1 MSVIT
6 RARRRL
12 FGKKSRSA
20 EAEPAPL
27 ATSSDALADSLV
39 RGSGERKVLSDE
51 QLADWQEQGYLV
63 LPRFMPHGRVRE
75 INGQMDA
82 LWRERKKDDHGLVI
96 DVFTGSR
103 SEKRIPFAKATDRGR
118 AKPYRLN
125 DLYLESE
132 LVRETLL
139 DPELV
144 EVLDDLLEG
153 APIICNSLSMERGCE
168 QRPHVDTFYVAPPEP
183 GKMVGAMV
191 LLEDTKPAA
200 GPFRFF
206 PGSHKIPPFLFSD
219 GRLNA
224 IQAELGAFDE
234 YLTEALAERE
244 LAAVELEGN
253 AGDVILWHPQM
264 VNGGTPIEDLT
275 LTNKAVVA
283 HYWRAK
289 DVDPDQ
295 REDIGGD
302 RYYMKR
308 PHQPLA

>member
-1 MSVIT
+1 MSVLT

-12 FGKKSRSA
+12 FSKRTRSA
-20 EAEPAPL
+20 N
-27 ATSSDALADSLV
+27 ADSAQHV
-39 RGSGERKVLSDE
+39 TSADVATGSLSGPPGERKVLSDE
-51 QLADWQEQGYLV
+51 QLADWQEQGFLV

-96 DVFTGSR
+96 DVFTGTSR
-103 SEKRIPFAKATDRGR
+103 EKRIPFVKATDRGR

-132 LVRETLL
+132 LLRETLL

-153 APIICNSLSMERGCE
+153 APIVCNSLSMERGSE
-168 QRPHVDTFYVAPPEP
+168 QRPHVDTFYVSPPEP
-183 GKMVGAMV
+183 GKMVAAMV

-200 GPFRFF
+200 GPFRFY
-206 PGSHKIPPFLFSD
+206 PGSHTIPPYHFSD

-224 IQAELGAFDE
+224 IKAELGDYDK
-234 YLTEALAERE
+234 YLAKELAERE
-244 LAAVELEGN
+244 LTPTDYQGN
-253 AGDVILWHPQM
+253 AGDVVLWHPQM
-264 VNGGTPIEDLT
+264 VNGGAPIDDLT

-295 REDIGGD
+295 REDLGGD

-308 PHQPLA
+308 PHQPLG